1 MSTDQ
6 LQLYKILNE
15 LGLMVTSEINLDN
28 LFRVIMDQTNLI
40 MNTERCSVFMYDS
53 KSDELWTLGST
64 DLGKNEVRI
73 PADHG
78 IAGWVYRY
86 KLPQIIN
93 DPYNDSRFFPEV
105 DHTTGFRTRNLLCI
119 PLINRKLECIGTL
132 QTLNKKNG
140 DFADQDLQVLTSI
153 ASYVTIALKN
163 AKLYDDL
170 KALDKA
176 RERVINHLSHELK
189 TPLAVIYGALSRIRN
204 RLTEMDISDL
214 DKTVDRGARNVRRLI
229 DLQEK
234 IDDILVRDP
243 EEVLG
248 ENKRI
253 VDLIQSAADLVEEAK
268 EANYQEYDG
277 FIQSI
282 LDRLNTVMSPLGIK
296 PEKVDVKEF
305 LEPLCERAMVA
316 TDFRQIMI
324 SGSFEKQCKIFMDRH
339 VLTKVCDGLLRN
351 AIENTPDQGLVEVTA
366 IRNQGT
372 VEVSFRD
379 YGTGITPQNQNL
391 IFGGFFHTQ
400 DTAKYSSKKPYV
412 FNAGGSGSDLL
423 RIKAF
428 SERFGFTIAFESTR
442 CRFRPADDDVCPGA
456 IDACRFVQSADECFA
471 AGGSTFTLR
480 FPVFLGKT

>member
-28 LFRVIMDQTNLI
+28 LFGVIMDQTNLI

-53 KSDELWTLGST
+53 KSDELWTLRST

-78 IAGWVYRY
+78 IAGWVHRY

-93 DPYNDSRFFPEV
+93 DPYNDSRFFLEV
-105 DHTTGFRTRNLLCI
+105 DQATGFRTRNILCI
-119 PLINRKLECIGTL
+119 PLINRELECIGTL
-132 QTLNKKNG
+132 QTLNKKDGEFENE
-140 DFADQDLQVLTSI
+140 DLQTLTSI
-153 ASYVTIALKN
+153 ASYATIALEN

-189 TPLAVIYGALSRIRN
+189 TPLSVISGVFGRIQH
-204 RLTEMDISDL
+204 RLEELKITEL
-214 DKTVDRGARNVRRLI
+214 HKTVYRGARNVRRLI

-243 EEVLG
+243 EEVLV
-248 ENKRI
+248 ENNRI
-253 VDLIQSAADLVEEAK
+253 IDVIQNAADLIEEVK
-268 EANYQEYDG
+268 EANHQAYDG
-277 FIQSI
+277 FIQTI
-282 LDRLNTVMSPLGIK
+282 LERLSRVISPLEFK

-305 LEPLCERAMVA
+305 LEPLCARAMA
-316 TDFRQIMI
+316 AADFRKVMI
-324 SGSFEKQCKIFMDRH
+324 SGSFEKQCKIFMDRQ
-339 VLTKVCDGLLRN
+339 VLTKVCEGLLRN
-351 AIENTPDQGLVEVTA
+351 AIENTPDQGLVEVAA
-366 IRNQGT
+366 IRNQGA

-412 FNAGGSGSDLL
+412 FNAGGTGSDLL
-423 RIKAF
+423 RIKTF
-428 SERFGFTIAFESTR
+428 SERYGFTITFESTR
-442 CRFRPADDDVCPGA
+442 CRFRPADDDVCPGV
-456 IDACRFVQSADECFA
+456 IDACRFAQSEEECRS
-471 AGGSTFTLR
+471 AGGSTFKLQ
-480 FPVFLGKT
+480 FPLLQIK